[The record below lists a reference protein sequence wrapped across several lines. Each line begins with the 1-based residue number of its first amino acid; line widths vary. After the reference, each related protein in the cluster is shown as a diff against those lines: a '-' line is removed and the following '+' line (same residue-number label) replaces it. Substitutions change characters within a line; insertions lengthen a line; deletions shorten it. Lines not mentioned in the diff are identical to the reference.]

1 MAAAVII
8 CLCCKAGIAGG
19 IAPRAGKAEHR
30 QRDMPSRKCRRCVAR
45 MRSSAY
51 EGAEGDFMP
60 PRIKRLVGSFL
71 IVVLVIVYAI
81 AAMVVA
87 EAKLA
92 QSSGFV
98 HFAYFLLSGLLWV
111 LPAMLIV
118 KWMYGAP
125 KKRS

>member
-1 MAAAVII
+1 M
-8 CLCCKAGIAGG
+8 
-19 IAPRAGKAEHR
+19 R
-30 QRDMPSRKCRRCVAR
+30 SRKRRRRVAR
-45 MRSSAY
+45 PRRSAY
-51 EGAEGDFMP
+51 EGAEGDFMH
-60 PRIKRLVGSFL
+60 PRIKRLIGSLL

-111 LPAMLIV
+111 LPAMVIV

>member
-1 MAAAVII
+1 MAAAVITY
-8 CLCCKAGIAGG
+8 LCCKAGIAGG
-19 IAPRAGKAEHR
+19 IAPRAGKAER
-30 QRDMPSRKCRRCVAR
+30 RRRDMRSRECRRRVAR
-45 MRSSAY
+45 MLSSAY
-51 EGAEGDFMP
+51 ESAEGDFMP
-60 PRIKRLVGSFL
+60 PRIKRLIGSLL
-71 IVVLVIVYAI
+71 IVLLVIVYAI
-81 AAMVVA
+81 AATVVA

-118 KWMYGAP
+118 KWMYGTP

>member
-1 MAAAVII
+1 
-8 CLCCKAGIAGG
+8 
-19 IAPRAGKAEHR
+19 
-30 QRDMPSRKCRRCVAR
+30 MPSRKWRGRVAPTQ
-45 MRSSAY
+45 SSAY
-51 EGAEGDFMP
+51 EGAEGDFMH
-60 PRIKRLVGSFL
+60 PRIKRLIGSFL
-71 IVVLVIVYAI
+71 IVVLVIVYAVV
-81 AAMVVA
+81 AMVVA

-98 HFAYFLLSGLLWV
+98 HFTYFLLSGLLWV

>member
-1 MAAAVII
+1 MAAAVITY
-8 CLCCKAGIAGG
+8 LCCQAGIAGG
-19 IAPRAGKAEHR
+19 IAPRDGKAER
-30 QRDMPSRKCRRCVAR
+30 RRRDMRSRECGRRVAR
-45 MRSSAY
+45 RRSSAY

-60 PRIKRLVGSFL
+60 PRIKRLIGSLL
-71 IVVLVIVYAI
+71 IVLLVIVYAI

-118 KWMYGAP
+118 KWMYGTP
-125 KKRS
+125 RKR